1 MKKAMAGSVILGMLL
16 LILDS
21 GTALQGASEGIRL
34 CLCSVIPALLPFWV
48 LSSLLTRLLWGTGGR
63 GSRFLGRLF
72 SIPTGA
78 ESLLI
83 PAFLGGYPAGA
94 GCIGAAYR
102 EGRLG
107 KEDAQ
112 RLLGYCSNVGPAF
125 LFGIGA
131 PQLKFFWAGW
141 YLWLL
146 QILGAWTASRLLPG
160 KPETTAAVGNSSRG
174 DLLGEAAAAMGK
186 ICVSVILF
194 RVLLEFLEG
203 ILPGNPLLKTVVGGL
218 LELTNGCCTLGTL
231 PPEWRLPVAAGLMSL
246 GGLCVGL
253 QTVSVTKGLN
263 LTYYAWGKG
272 IACLVSVAG
281 AVCPW
286 SLTGILLLPFL
297 KKWVAFFRKPV
308 YNGRNQGNGRTL
320 CYSEKK

>member
-1 MKKAMAGSVILGMLL
+1 MKKGMAGAVILGMLL

-21 GTALQGASEGIRL
+21 GRALRGASEGIRL
-34 CLCSVIPALLPFWV
+34 CLCSVLPALLPFWV
-48 LSSLLTRLLWGTGGR
+48 LSSLLTRLLWGSGGR
-63 GSRFLGRLF
+63 VSRFLGRLF
-72 SIPTGA
+72 SIPVGA

-107 KEDAQ
+107 KKDAQ

-125 LFGIGA
+125 LFGIVA
-131 PQLKFFWAGW
+131 PQLKSFWAGW

-160 KPETTAAVGNSSRG
+160 RCKTTAAVKNSHQG
-174 DLLGEAAAAMGK
+174 DLLGDAAAAMGK

-231 PPEWRLPVAAGLMSL
+231 TPEWRLPVAAGLMSL

-253 QTVSVTKGLN
+253 QTASVTKGLE
-263 LTYYAWGKG
+263 LGLYAWGKG
-272 IACLVSVAG
+272 ISCLVSVAG

-286 SLTGILLLPFL
+286 SLPGILLLPFL

>member
-1 MKKAMAGSVILGMLL
+1 M
-16 LILDS
+16 
-21 GTALQGASEGIRL
+21 
-34 CLCSVIPALLPFWV
+34 
-48 LSSLLTRLLWGTGGR
+48 
-63 GSRFLGRLF
+63 
-72 SIPTGA
+72 
-78 ESLLI
+78 
-83 PAFLGGYPAGA
+83 
-94 GCIGAAYR
+94 
-102 EGRLG
+102 
-107 KEDAQ
+107 
-112 RLLGYCSNVGPAF
+112 
-125 LFGIGA
+125 
-131 PQLKFFWAGW
+131 
-141 YLWLL
+141 
-146 QILGAWTASRLLPG
+146 
-160 KPETTAAVGNSSRG
+160 
-174 DLLGEAAAAMGK
+174 
-186 ICVSVILF
+186 ILF